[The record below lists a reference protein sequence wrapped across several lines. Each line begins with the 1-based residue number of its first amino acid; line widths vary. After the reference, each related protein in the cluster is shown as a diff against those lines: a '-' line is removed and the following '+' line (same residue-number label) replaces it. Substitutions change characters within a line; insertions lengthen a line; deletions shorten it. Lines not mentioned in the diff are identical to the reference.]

1 MLFVCYVTIDP
12 VDRDESLRVLKEQG
26 LAEPAGIKLVGAWA
40 SLTQHEIWSVFEA
53 DDAGSIT
60 KFFEPWLSI
69 NVHQIAPVMEFDA
82 LKKIA
87 DAKS

>member
-12 VDRDESLRVLKEQG
+12 ADRDESLRVLKERG
-26 LAEPAGIKLVGAWA
+26 LVRPAGIKLVGAWV
-40 SLTQHEIWSVFEA
+40 SVTQHEIWSVFEA
-53 DDAGSIT
+53 DDAEAIT
-60 KFFEPWLSI
+60 TFFEPWLSI

-87 DAKS
+87 DATF